1 MMKRLALALL
11 ASAWFAGAQA
21 QQCITT
27 TGTSQILPLQVSGT
41 GTTGAVS
48 ATLTGAAGKFTYLCG
63 FMITSA
69 GATTGTVRAATVTG
83 TGSTLTFEYL
93 DPSSGQ
99 GFLGVALPVC
109 YASNA
114 QNTNIV
120 VTVPGTGTG
129 TVGMAV
135 TVWGCLQ

>member
-1 MMKRLALALL
+1 MKRLALALL

-21 QQCITT
+21 QQCLVTASTAQIT
-27 TGTSQILPLQVSGT
+27 QLQNSGT
-41 GTTGAVS
+41 GTTGAVT

-69 GATTGTVRAATVTG
+69 GATAGTVRAATVTG
-83 TGSTLTFEYL
+83 VGATLTYEYL
-93 DPSSGQ
+93 DPSTGQ

-109 YASNA
+109 YSSSA

-120 VTVPGTGTG
+120 VTVPGTGTN
-129 TVGMAV
+129 TVGLAV
-135 TVWGCLQ
+135 TAWGCLQ